1 MDVCLVIK
9 RRLDELGFEQK
20 DLATAAEVTESYIS
34 QLLTRKKLPP
44 APDRTDIYERMA
56 KFLKLPSD
64 RLSKLAE
71 HQRREELKRN
81 LGDPPAPLFKEVRE
95 LILRKCA
102 PAKEKQIR
110 AIFEKQPFGE
120 LERFVTQKLLDV
132 IKNVAKEELNSE
144 NWLHVV
150 ARLTGRRYEQ
160 LRVTLLEFL
169 DTDVFNLSPEN
180 CISFL
185 EPLIE
190 SWDVDLT
197 TFGMEIVLNA
207 RIASGDPKRY
217 EFVERGPDQPEV
229 EPGFKEFLN
238 DSSLSGTATM
248 EEIELLK
255 KLRFKGKRPTPLYYY
270 RELQSLR
277 DPLHFRAFMTQ
288 TLRKKTLGQS
298 QPEGSVAP
306 MHKYLEANG
315 IEKQLQL
322 NGRKKAIQRWAGSR
336 GNRVDFDI
344 HGMKKIVTGLMAV
357 DPAEGTPPKSPS
369 RKRSKKEV

>member
-1 MDVCLVIK
+1 VDVCLVIK
-9 RRLDELGFEQK
+9 QRLDELGFEQK
-20 DLATAAEVTESYIS
+20 DLATAADVTESYIS
-34 QLLTRKKLPP
+34 QLLARKKLPP
-44 APDRTDIYERMA
+44 APDRTDIYEKMA
-56 KFLKLPSD
+56 KFLKLPND
-64 RLSKLAE
+64 RLSKLAD

-132 IKNVAKEELNSE
+132 IKNVAREELNSE

-255 KLRFKGKRPTPLYYY
+255 KLRFNGKRPTSLYYY

-277 DPLHFRAFMTQ
+277 DPLHFRAENRSSMQ
-288 TLRKKTLGQS
+288 NS
-298 QPEGSVAP
+298 
-306 MHKYLEANG
+306 
-315 IEKQLQL
+315 
-322 NGRKKAIQRWAGSR
+322 GR
-336 GNRVDFDI
+336 N
-344 HGMKKIVTGLMAV
+344 
-357 DPAEGTPPKSPS
+357 EC
-369 RKRSKKEV
+369 

>member
-1 MDVCLVIK
+1 VDVCLVIK

-20 DLATAAEVTESYIS
+20 DLATAADVTESYIS
-34 QLLTRKKLPP
+34 QMLTRKKLPP
-44 APDRTDIYERMA
+44 APDRTDIYEKMA

-95 LILRKCA
+95 LILRKCT

-144 NWLHVV
+144 NWLHLV
-150 ARLTGRRYEQ
+150 ARLTGRSYEQ

-185 EPLIE
+185 DPLIE

-197 TFGMEIVLNA
+197 TFGMEIVLNR
-207 RIASGDPKRY
+207 RITSGDPKRY

-238 DSSLSGTATM
+238 DRSLSGTATK
-248 EEIELLK
+248 EEKELLK
-255 KLRFKGKRPTPLYYY
+255 KLRFNGKRPTSLYYY

-277 DPLHFRAFMTQ
+277 DPLHFRAENPSLM
-288 TLRKKTLGQS
+288 RNSSG
-298 QPEGSVAP
+298 
-306 MHKYLEANG
+306 
-315 IEKQLQL
+315 
-322 NGRKKAIQRWAGSR
+322 
-336 GNRVDFDI
+336 
-344 HGMKKIVTGLMAV
+344 GL
-357 DPAEGTPPKSPS
+357 K
-369 RKRSKKEV
+369 